1 MKKIILSL
9 VAPFVPA
16 IAFAQGQV
24 NQTYVTSIVNLL
36 QYVVQKIF
44 PLLTII
50 AVGFFFWELISY
62 IRATAEEKAKTRSGL
77 LYSILALFIML
88 SFFGIVKLLQQVTG
102 VTGGGVIESQDIPQV
117 DF

>member
-24 NQTYVTSIVNLL
+24 TQTYVTSLVNLL
-36 QYVVQKIF
+36 QYVIQKIF

-50 AVGFFFWELISY
+50 AVGFFFWELITY
-62 IRATAEEKAKTRSGL
+62 IRATAEKKEETRKGL

-88 SFFGIVKLLQQVTG
+88 SFFGIVKLLQQITG
-102 VTGGGVIESQDIPQV
+102 VQGGGVIQNQDIPHVQ
-117 DF
+117 F